1 MCGGCLPEMPEGVE
15 SDPMPS
21 MEQVHAAQGDR
32 APLDGSVIPDQD
44 PRRLSGKAN
53 TAS

>member
-1 MCGGCLPEMPEGVE
+1 MCGGCLPEMPESVE

-21 MEQVHAAQGDR
+21 MEQVNAAQGDS
-32 APLDGSVIPDQD
+32 APLDRSVISDQD
-44 PRRLSGKAN
+44 PRRLPGKAN